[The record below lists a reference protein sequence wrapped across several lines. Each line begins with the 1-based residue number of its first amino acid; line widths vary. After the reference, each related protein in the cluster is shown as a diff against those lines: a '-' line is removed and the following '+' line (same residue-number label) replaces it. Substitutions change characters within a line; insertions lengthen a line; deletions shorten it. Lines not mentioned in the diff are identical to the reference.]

1 MDDGSELD
9 GNGNHET
16 LSERSFF
23 LQDQSLKEIKCFS
36 FSLNLLK
43 QIFMTIWGSFPCSV
57 CAWVNYETLLDN
69 AVEPTFTL
77 TQNPHFCEMFLSR
90 FGGKQ
95 IEAYEDTGLVN
106 YASVRDAA
114 EEEARL
120 EQFGKELEAE

>member
-1 MDDGSELD
+1 
-9 GNGNHET
+9 
-16 LSERSFF
+16 
-23 LQDQSLKEIKCFS
+23 
-36 FSLNLLK
+36 
-43 QIFMTIWGSFPCSV
+43 
-57 CAWVNYETLLDN
+57 VNYEILLDN

-106 YASVRDAA
+106 YALVRDAA